1 MLQICFFL
9 TGSETMKTGRRY
21 EKEDR
26 LSDLPDCILLYILSF
41 LNTKQVI
48 QTCILSI
55 RCKNLPTC
63 RWNNLW
69 KRLSTLRLS
78 GPLKSFKGP
87 SKLVSGILSLRNDS
101 TALYTLEFICDQ
113 EYNWWIRNAQV
124 LCISSF
130 TLVNL
135 TIYCYSY
142 YLSYKLSA
150 LSICNFAFTG
160 SPNRKLYGSHLSCVK
175 HLYINTNMV
184 SSGRTEKDSL
194 VLLNWLLEFANI
206 TSLTIS
212 YSTLQVLSLVP
223 NLFKVKL
230 TTLCNVESL
239 AVKRDGHLLYM
250 ALVGQRTSILDGVL
264 DFLLQNSPSAKLVVP
279 GLLE

>member
-63 RWNNLW
+63 RLNSLPDCVLLHIHSFLNTKYAFQTCVLSWRWNNLW

-113 EYNWWIRNAQV
+113 EYNWWSLRHWKV
-124 LCISSF
+124 L
-130 TLVNL
+130 
-135 TIYCYSY
+135 
-142 YLSYKLSA
+142 
-150 LSICNFAFTG
+150 
-160 SPNRKLYGSHLSCVK
+160 
-175 HLYINTNMV
+175 
-184 SSGRTEKDSL
+184 
-194 VLLNWLLEFANI
+194 
-206 TSLTIS
+206 
-212 YSTLQVLSLVP
+212 
-223 NLFKVKL
+223 
-230 TTLCNVESL
+230 
-239 AVKRDGHLLYM
+239 
-250 ALVGQRTSILDGVL
+250 
-264 DFLLQNSPSAKLVVP
+264 
-279 GLLE
+279 